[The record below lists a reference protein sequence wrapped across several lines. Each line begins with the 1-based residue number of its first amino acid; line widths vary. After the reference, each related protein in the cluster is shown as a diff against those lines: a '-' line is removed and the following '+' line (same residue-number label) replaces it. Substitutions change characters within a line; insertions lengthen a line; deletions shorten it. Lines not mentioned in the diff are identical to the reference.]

1 MISVSG
7 KNWEEINIS
16 KRLIDKLMIN
26 NGFSHISSKLILNNN
41 FNEEEIFSINNI
53 VEFTN
58 PFINKKD
65 FRIAIDILYET
76 IIKKEKIL
84 IIGDYDVDGCVS
96 TSLLVNFLNKLK
108 IDNYYYIPNRFTD
121 GYGASIKV
129 LEKLIKKKPKL
140 IIFVDNGSN
149 SRQEIKFLNEKGI
162 KSIIIDHHEIYEPY
176 PKSEAL
182 INPKKKCDY
191 TNFNY
196 FCSSTLTYF
205 FLDLVIKNKK
215 IDLSLEKYLSL
226 VLLSTISDVMPMRKL
241 NRLIAIKVLKKMN
254 KYENDLFKKIFESKK
269 INRPITIEDFGFI
282 IAPIINSAG
291 RIDDPN
297 KIIELLTSKIESRK
311 EKIVQLIIELN
322 EKRKILE
329 QQSLKKINFS
339 KIYQDKSPIIIIN
352 DNTINE
358 GIIGIIAARMMNYF
372 DKPCIVLTK
381 SKDFLKASARSTAKF
396 NIGLYIKKALDMN
409 IILNGGGHNLA
420 AGFSIKE
427 NKISKLKEYLSK
439 QFSRIPIV
447 NNNKYLSKISLNTL
461 NKKILDNFK
470 SIGPFGPGNNNPF
483 FLIENIRII
492 KPTLIKNKYISCI
505 VKSKQG
511 KSISA
516 ISFNPLETD
525 ISKNLFYNKGT
536 LNLIVQLKENF
547 WNNKKNLQLVIIDLI
562 VNPINT

>member
-26 NGFSHISSKLILNNN
+26 NGFSHILSKLILYNN
-41 FNEEEIFSINNI
+41 FNEEEIFSIDNI

-58 PFINKKD
+58 PFIKKND
-65 FRIAIDILYET
+65 FKIAVDIFYKS

-84 IIGDYDVDGCVS
+84 IVGDYDVDGCVS
-96 TSLLVNFLNKLK
+96 TSLLVNFLKELK
-108 IDNYYYIPNRFTD
+108 VDNYYYIPKRFTD

-149 SRQEIKFLNEKGI
+149 SSQEIKFLNEKGI
-162 KSIIIDHHEIYEPY
+162 KTIIIDHHEIYEPY

-196 FCSSTLTYF
+196 FCSSSLTFF
-205 FLDLVIKNKK
+205 FLDLIIKNKK
-215 IDLSLEKYLSL
+215 INLDFEKYLSL
-226 VLLSTISDVMPMRKL
+226 VLLSTVSDVMPMRKL
-241 NRLIAIKVLKKMN
+241 NRLIAKRVFKNLD
-254 KYENDLFKKIFESKK
+254 KYENDLFKKIFKSKK
-269 INRPITIEDFGFI
+269 INRPINIEDFGFI
-282 IAPIINSAG
+282 IAPVINSAG

-297 KIIELLTSKIESRK
+297 KIIELLTSKNESRK
-311 EKIVQLIIELN
+311 EKIVQLIIKLN
-322 EKRKILE
+322 EKRKVLE
-329 QQSLKKINFS
+329 EQSLKKINFS
-339 KIYQDKSPIIIIN
+339 KIYKDKSPIIIIN

-358 GIIGIIAARMMNYF
+358 GIIGIIAARLMNHF

-381 SKDFLKASARSTAKF
+381 SKNFLKASARSTSKF
-396 NIGLYIKKALDMN
+396 NIGFYIKKALDMN

-427 NKISKLKEYLSK
+427 NKISKLKKFLTE
-439 QFSRIPIV
+439 QFSGISF
-447 NNNKYLSKISLNTL
+447 NNKYLSKISLNTL
-461 NKKILDNFK
+461 NKKMLDNFK
-470 SIGPFGPGNNNPF
+470 SIEPFGPSNNNPF

-505 VKSKQG
+505 IKSKQG

-525 ISKNLFYNKGT
+525 ISKNLFYNKGS

-562 VNPINT
+562 VNPIST